1 MEPIL
6 FHYMMVSL
14 TAMLSELGPE
24 MRVTSK
30 LAADDPD
37 VVTRYW
43 RAVEKMVFGKSPS
56 DADIDVLPRGF
67 NHRAGG

>member
-24 MRVTSK
+24 MHVTSK
-30 LAADDPD
+30 LAADDPG
-37 VVTRYW
+37 VVTSYW
-43 RAVEKMVFGKSPS
+43 RAVEHLVFDEAPS
-56 DADIDVLPRGF
+56 DSEIEALTSRLPFSNR
-67 NHRAGG
+67 R